1 MIPELN
7 TQKPEFIVQD
17 GAIRLLKIKVSSGGA
32 ETFFADRE
40 IPALKMFLKQHE
52 DALVK
57 DFPQEDYQEAEGL
70 TGDMLTYLPDE
81 EVLDFDHCSQ
91 ERLAMIIQKYCRRK
105 QPVPPVDPLYE
116 EFLKEERLAAFQKAC
131 QTAIAEGVE
140 VAVSEGTKKFSLTL
154 QDQINLMS
162 LRGILGQRVLAGDM
176 KSPTIPYHADGEPM
190 RLWSGSDIQK
200 ILQSSDDHIM
210 HHRVYYNLLREWV
223 RRTSYPEFLDI
234 DYGDALPDDLAQNLA
249 TILVVETA
257 GVRRR

>member
-1 MIPELN
+1 MPHA
-7 TQKPEFIVQD
+7 
-17 GAIRLLKIKVSSGGA
+17 AIFNGYPQVSSGGE

-57 DFPQEDYQEAEGL
+57 DFLQENYQEAEGL

-91 ERLAMIIQKYCRRK
+91 ERLAMIIQKYCMRK
-105 QPVPPVDPLYE
+105 QPVQPVDPLYE
-116 EFLKEERLAAFQKAC
+116 EFLKEEQLAEFQKAC

-140 VAVSEGTKKFSLTL
+140 VAVSEGIKKFSLTL
-154 QDQINLMS
+154 QDQINLIA
-162 LRGILGQRVLAGDM
+162 LRKMLDGCMGDM
-176 KSPTIPYHADGEPM
+176 NCCTIPYHADGEPM

-200 ILQSSDDHIM
+200 ILQSADDHIM
-210 HHRVYYNLLREWV
+210 HHRVYYSLLREWV
-223 RRTSYPEFLDI
+223 RRTGYPEFLDI
-234 DYGDALPDDLAQNLA
+234 DYGDALPDDLAR
-249 TILVVETA
+249 TMTVIETA